1 MVATAD
7 NQKTIS
13 SKQTLAVANNDI
25 TLIEDEKIIASAINN
40 GDVSQTITVGENK
53 PNAED
58 IELAALL
65 TEVSNDTT
73 IDTNTMSLAMTKI
86 SDQNGKIVPTP
97 EQNTQIQTALNGKF
111 LINNMQS
118 IFINPGN
125 TKAIQQVAD
134 KLMLVAK
141 TLDIPMQ
148 TRASLESIASSAS
161 ELANKLEAK
170 YFVSPNNIANLRAI
184 ASWATY
190 IKNEESFAD
199 IDTANK
205 ALEELTNNMPN
216 NLRFQ

>member
-1 MVATAD
+1 LVATAD

>member
-40 GDVSQTITVGENK
+40 GDVSQTVNIADSK
-53 PNAED
+53 PNTED

-65 TEVSNDTT
+65 TEVTTDTT
-73 IDTNTMSLAMTKI
+73 IDTSTMSLSMAKI
-86 SDQNGKIVPTP
+86 RDQNQKIVPTP
-97 EQNTQIQTALNGKF
+97 EQNTQIQSALNSKF
-111 LINNMQS
+111 LMSNMQS
-118 IFINPGN
+118 IFTNPGN

-134 KLMLVAK
+134 KLTSVAK
-141 TLDIPMQ
+141 ALDIKIQ

-161 ELANKLEAK
+161 ELANQLETR
-170 YFVSPNNIANLRAI
+170 YFISPNSIANLRAI
-184 ASWATY
+184 AAWAIY
-190 IKNEESFAD
+190 IKNQEIFAD
-199 IDTANK
+199 LDSANK
-205 ALEELTNNMPN
+205 AWEELTTNIPN